1 MHAIGLLSDLALS
14 ARAAPERLGDL
25 LQRMRSLTERTGKAA
40 RHCTNLL
47 EAEDLHGD
55 LVNDMRHAATRILAD
70 LEHSIE
76 FEGEA
81 ELRQLSPRK
90 RIDLL
95 LFYQESLIN
104 IIRHSGAT
112 CAHTRLSAAG
122 GAIILAVTDNGRGL
136 DGQVPA
142 SLNRRARLMGAEV
155 KAGPSELKGA
165 CIVLRLKRR
174 WFGFL
179 L

>member
-1 MHAIGLLSDLALS
+1 
-14 ARAAPERLGDL
+14 DL

-112 CAHTRLSAAG
+112 CAHTRLSAAE
-122 GAIILAVTDNGRGL
+122 GAITLTVTDNGRGV

-142 SLNRRARLMGAEV
+142 SLNRRARLLGAEV

-165 CIVLRLKRR
+165 SIVLRFKRR
-174 WFGFL
+174 RFGFL
-179 L
+179 P